1 MRRFTLSL
9 PAAPSDAK
17 ALSLFLYTVKRIPL
31 VHLFSTCLT
40 VSISIVLQN
49 TSLPHF
55 AGHPFLCKIGL
66 TLDCGEIRLFL
77 NCSTLFPSYFDSQ
90 MAIWEHW
97 YLSLPIHEISAG
109 NVTDFGSLGRQ
120 IFHPV
125 SSSPEEE
132 GNLTNWQDSWWPRL
146 QSAISRI
153 AELEGITN
161 PLSAL
166 FITCNCDSGQWIDF
180 WRRKMLMIFLPHIFP
195 QFL

>member
-17 ALSLFLYTVKRIPL
+17 ALSLFLYRVKRIPL
-31 VHLFSTCLT
+31 DHLFVTCLT
-40 VSISIVLQN
+40 VSISIDLQN

-120 IFHPV
+120 IFHPLLKKKV
-125 SSSPEEE
+125 I
-132 GNLTNWQDSWWPRL
+132 WQTDKTVGGLACNQQSVVL
-146 QSAISRI
+146 QSLRGLQI
-153 AELEGITN
+153 
-161 PLSAL
+161 P
-166 FITCNCDSGQWIDF
+166 
-180 WRRKMLMIFLPHIFP
+180 
-195 QFL
+195 